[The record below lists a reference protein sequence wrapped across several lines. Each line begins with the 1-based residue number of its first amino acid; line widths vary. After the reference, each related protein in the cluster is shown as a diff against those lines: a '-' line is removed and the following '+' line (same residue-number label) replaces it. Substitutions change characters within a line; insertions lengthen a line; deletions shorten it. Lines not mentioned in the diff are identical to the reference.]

1 MVFHKIIPLM
11 MAYYVKRKSQFLA
24 TKDREALES
33 ALVMILTLMIKMS
46 WTYLHH

>member
-1 MVFHKIIPLM
+1 MCLYGDHVITSETLI
-11 MAYYVKRKSQFLA
+11 KSLRQFLA